1 MEYGTTGYEGF
12 RKGIQ
17 NQKKPFLKSFHDALC
32 DDALCDDAL
41 CEDALRG
48 CLATMPCD
56 DTLRRC
62 FVQRCLVRRCLVGRS
77 LATMPCD
84 DALCDDALCDDA
96 LCDDTMTM
104 PCATMPCATMP
115 WDNALGWCLV
125 TMLCL
130 SVMMPV
136 TMPCYDAFFED
147 VLCDDALCDDALW
160 DGAFCNDALR
170 WCLVRRWSA
179 RIYLWFSILD
189 FISTKYICTF

>member
-1 MEYGTTGYEGF
+1 MRRCFEQ
-12 RKGIQ
+12 RSI
-17 NQKKPFLKSFHDALC
+17 PC
-32 DDALCDDAL
+32 DDAMGQC
-41 CEDALRG
+41 
-48 CLATMPCD
+48 
-56 DTLRRC
+56 
-62 FVQRCLVRRCLVGRS
+62 

-84 DALCDDALCDDA
+84 DALCDDAMCDDA
-96 LCDDTMTM
+96 LCDEAMTM

-115 WDNALGWCLV
+115 WDDALGRYLV

-170 WCLVRRWSA
+170 
-179 RIYLWFSILD
+179 
-189 FISTKYICTF
+189 